1 MTGVTTR
8 LSELLHAA
16 GIVPLAPIG
25 PDPEI
30 RGAALDSRRVGPGE
44 IFFALA
50 GLRANGLDFVPQ
62 AIERGAS
69 AVVADGPRPE
79 WLCGDVAWVHV
90 AQPRH
95 AAALL
100 SRECWGRPDEALTL
114 VGITGTNGK
123 TTVAHL
129 VHAIAAAAGRRAGR
143 IGTVGYAFAGIERP
157 GSRTTP
163 ESPDL
168 YRLLAEMRDEA
179 IDFVSMEVS
188 SHALAQ
194 QRVFGM
200 RFATAAFLNLGRD
213 HLDFHDTIE
222 EYFQA
227 KLLLFESLEPDRWAV
242 LPADDEYGARIADRI
257 RSRVLRF
264 GRSAAADV
272 RLVQEHS
279 SLEGSS
285 AVLQTPVGSLP
296 VRTFLLGPFNLDNVA
311 AAAACAI
318 ALGIPPEAVTAGV
331 VSVASV
337 PGRMEPVDRGQPFRV
352 LVDYA
357 HTEQALRNVVGWLT
371 QQIRGQVRLVF
382 GCGGDRDHGK
392 RAEMGRAAAESGAVL
407 YVTTDN
413 PRREDPAEI
422 LRGISVGV
430 TAVPGADA
438 RTSWILDREEAIHTA
453 IAQAAADDVILLAGK
468 GHETSQTF
476 QDREVPFDDRAVAEQ
491 ALRARGWAGGGR
503 CLS

>member
-1 MTGVTTR
+1 MTGVTMR
-8 LSELLHAA
+8 LSTLLQAA

-30 RGAALDSRRVGPGE
+30 RGATLDSRRVGPGDV
-44 IFFALA
+44 FFALA

-62 AIERGAS
+62 AVERGAK
-69 AVVADGPRPE
+69 AVVADGPRPD
-79 WLCGDVAWVHV
+79 WLRADVAWVRV
-90 AQPRH
+90 ARPRQ

-100 SRECWGRPDEALTL
+100 SREWRGRPDEALTL

-123 TTVAHL
+123 TTVAYL
-129 VHAIAAAAGRRAGR
+129 VHAIGAAAGRRAGR

-163 ESPDL
+163 EAPDL
-168 YRLLAEMRDEA
+168 YGLLAEMRDEA
-179 IDFVSMEVS
+179 IDLVSMEVS

-194 QRVFGM
+194 DRVAGM

-213 HLDFHDTIE
+213 HLDFHGTTE

-227 KLLLFESLEPDRWAV
+227 KSLLFESLEPERWAV
-242 LPADDEYGARIADRI
+242 LPADDAYGDRIAART
-257 RSRVLRF
+257 RARVLRF
-264 GRSAAADV
+264 GRSSAADV

-285 AVLQTPVGSLP
+285 AVLLTPVGSLP

-357 HTEQALRNVVGWLT
+357 HTEQALRNVVGWLAEQT
-371 QQIRGQVRLVF
+371 RGRVRLVF
-382 GCGGDRDHGK
+382 GCGGDRDTGK
-392 RAEMGRAAAESGAVL
+392 RADMGRAAAESGAVL
-407 YVTTDN
+407 YVTSDN

-430 TAVPGADA
+430 AAVPGADA
-438 RTSWILDREEAIHTA
+438 RTTWILDRRAAIRAA
-453 IAQAAADDVILLAGK
+453 IEQAEADDVVLLAGK
-468 GHETSQTF
+468 GHETTQTF
-476 QDREVPFDDRAVAEQ
+476 RDSEVPFDDRSVASD
-491 ALRARGWAGGGR
+491 ALRALGWAGGGR
-503 CLS
+503 A